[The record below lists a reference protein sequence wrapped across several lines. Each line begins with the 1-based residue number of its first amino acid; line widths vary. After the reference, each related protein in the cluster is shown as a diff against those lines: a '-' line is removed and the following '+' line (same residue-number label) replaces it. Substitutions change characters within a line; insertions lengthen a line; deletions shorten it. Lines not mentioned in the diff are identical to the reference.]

1 MPASTRS
8 PMSRPRGRRLLAV
21 GAAGGVLCACAAYH
35 PLPLARQPAF
45 TPEVAVLAHS
55 APLPPAPLSV
65 EQVAALAVE
74 DDPDLRAVRAQHGI
88 AEAQLIAAGVLPNPR
103 LGGAI
108 LPLLAGPGNTTA
120 WNAALSVDV
129 KALVTLQARKQVARE
144 AVRQVDAQVLWQ
156 EWQVAG
162 QARLLAVDL
171 IEGGRY
177 LALLSEERDLL
188 AGRLQRVQAAVA
200 AGNLTLAS
208 ASPYVLAQQTAQ
220 TQVDDEARRLL
231 GQRHQLNALLG
242 LAPEIAVPLAD
253 SVDLPPLDIGDIQAE
268 LPGLAQRRPD
278 LVALQLGYR
287 AQDARLRVAILSQF
301 PNLLFGVF
309 GGSDNA
315 KVRNA
320 GPQVNMDL
328 PLFDRN
334 QGGVAIEQATRAMLH
349 EEYAAR
355 LTAAHGQVRAI
366 LVERAQTT
374 RQLERSRAELPAAQT
389 AARKAAAA
397 AAAGNLDQRAEVDLL
412 SAAAGKAQQIVTLE
426 QALEDEQVALATLV
440 GAGLPAVQLPPEEAR
455 K

>member
-1 MPASTRS
+1 
-8 PMSRPRGRRLLAV
+8 
-21 GAAGGVLCACAAYH
+21 
-35 PLPLARQPAF
+35 
-45 TPEVAVLAHS
+45 
-55 APLPPAPLSV
+55 
-65 EQVAALAVE
+65 
-74 DDPDLRAVRAQHGI
+74 
-88 AEAQLIAAGVLPNPR
+88 
-103 LGGAI
+103 
-108 LPLLAGPGNTTA
+108 
-120 WNAALSVDV
+120 
-129 KALVTLQARKQVARE
+129 
-144 AVRQVDAQVLWQ
+144 
-156 EWQVAG
+156 
-162 QARLLAVDL
+162 
-171 IEGGRY
+171 
-177 LALLSEERDLL
+177 LSEERDLL

-253 SVDLPPLDIGDIQAE
+253 SVDLPPLDIADIQAE

-278 LVALQLGYR
+278 LVALQLGYH

-315 KVRNA
+315 NVRNA

-328 PLFDRN
+328 PVFDRN
-334 QGGVAIEQATRAMLH
+334 QGGGAVEQATRAMLH

-389 AARKAAAA
+389 AAGKAAAA